1 MTAPTLRVLVA
12 EDEPHLGVLVEECLR
27 GRGLEVVLVRDGG
40 EAAARLAAER
50 YDVALLDVQ
59 MPVADGLVVL
69 DGARALA
76 DPPEVI
82 VVTGNAAGHAAVE
95 ALRRGAYAHVAKP
108 YRMAEVEL
116 VVRRAGEKRAL
127 RAEVAALRAELRA
140 LRGGGAASPDA
151 GGRSG
156 GPAGGDDGG
165 SEGASHAVQPG
176 PPTG

>member
-1 MTAPTLRVLVA
+1 MTAPALRVLVA
-12 EDEPHLGVLVEECLR
+12 EDEPHLGVLVEQFLR
-27 GRGLEVVLVRDGG
+27 GRGLELVLGCDGG

-127 RAEVAALRAELRA
+127 RAEVAALRAELQA
-140 LRGGGAASPDA
+140 LRGGPAPSDA

-156 GPAGGDDGG
+156 GPPGADAGGSG
-165 SEGASHAVQPG
+165 GASHAVQPG